1 LQPSHFYFIGVT
13 THRSSIRSIFPL
25 WCDALGIHADLIGV
39 DLPLD
44 TSDERYREVLA
55 QIREDEKAAGALV
68 TSHKMGVI
76 RAGRDSFSRLDPYA
90 ERLNEVACIV
100 RRPDGTLKGSA
111 TDHRASILAL
121 KHIVPEDY
129 WQKTG
134 AHVACIGAG
143 GSGQAFL
150 MGLCSFLSQ
159 ENRPETMILVA
170 RNAPRI
176 EQAKAALEPI
186 RGEANLVYRLA
197 PDAASADAILSDL
210 PPGSL
215 VANATGM
222 GKDVPG
228 SPLTDAATFPENG
241 IAWDFNY
248 RGDLTF
254 LKQAERQSQRGVRIE
269 DGWVY
274 FLYGWTHVMSEVLG
288 FHLDDATFERLSSL
302 AEPFRPGN
310 LLHP

>member
-1 LQPSHFYFIGVT
+1 MPLSHFYFIGVT
-13 THRSSIRSIFPL
+13 TQRSSIRSIFPL
-25 WCDALGIHADLIGV
+25 WCDALGLHAELIGV

-44 TSDERYREVLA
+44 TSDAQYRAILD
-55 QIREDEKAAGALV
+55 QIRQDEQASGALV

-76 RAGRDSFSRLDPYA
+76 RAGRDQFSRLDPFA

-100 RRPDGTLKGSA
+100 RRPDGRLEGSA
-111 TDHRASILAL
+111 TDHCTSILAL
-121 KHIVPEDY
+121 KHIVPENY
-129 WQKTG
+129 WRTTG
-134 AHVACIGAG
+134 AHIACLGAG
-143 GSGQAFL
+143 GSGQAFA
-150 MGLCSFLSQ
+150 MGLSSFLSR
-159 ENRPETMILVA
+159 ENRPEKMIVVA
-170 RNAPRI
+170 RNTQRI
-176 EQAKAALEPI
+176 EQAKAALQSLAETVNI
-186 RGEANLVYRLA
+186 VYQLA
-197 PDAASADAILSDL
+197 PDASSADAILNDL

-215 VANATGM
+215 IANATGM

-228 SPLTDAATFPENG
+228 SPLTDAAVFPENG

-254 LKQAERQSQRGVRIE
+254 LKQAERQSRRGVRIE

-288 FHLDDATFERLSSL
+288 FHLDDATFERLSCL
-302 AEPFRPGN
+302 ADPFRPGN

>member
-1 LQPSHFYFIGVT
+1 LPPSHFYFIGVT
-13 THRSSIRSIFPL
+13 TKSSSIRSIFPL
-25 WCDALGIHADLIGV
+25 WCDALGIDAELIGV

-44 TSDERYREVLA
+44 TSDERYREVVRR
-55 QIREDEKAAGALV
+55 IRDDENAAGALV

-76 RAGRDSFSRLDPYA
+76 RAGRDQFSRLDPYA

-100 RRPDGTLKGSA
+100 RRPDGQLEGSA
-111 TDHRASILAL
+111 TDHRTSVLAL
-121 KHIVPEDY
+121 NRIVPEDD
-129 WQKTG
+129 WRKTG
-134 AHVACIGAG
+134 AHVVCLGAG
-143 GSGQAFL
+143 GSGQAFAL
-150 MGLCSFLSQ
+150 GLSSFVPK
-159 ENRPETMILVA
+159 EDRPEKMILVA
-170 RNAPRI
+170 RNTARI
-176 EQAKAALEPI
+176 EQAKAAL
-186 RGEANLVYRLA
+186 GSLTDSVNVVYRLA
-197 PDAASADAILSDL
+197 PDAASADAVLEDL

-215 VANATGM
+215 VANATGR

-254 LKQAERQSQRGVRIE
+254 LKQAERQSRRGVRIE
-269 DGWVY
+269 DGWIY

-288 FHLDDATFERLSSL
+288 FHLDDAAFERLSSL

-310 LLHP
+310 S